1 MEYEFIPITYPNPPN
16 DTSVPPPL
24 PTTFQQTTSE
34 VVPGQ
39 GLPFIASAPYVAP
52 EPVVEPTPL
61 PQNGVI
67 IDYAETLTYHP
78 LTALPETTFNQTD
91 NYSLP
96 ALITTMAGDQ
106 SLYAPYTGG
115 NAQSDTWS
123 LYPALQDVAM
133 NGFGMTGMGNVAFAP
148 NKSITNVK
156 IIAISDGGFGSL
168 TLDSDGIQNAG
179 IITGIDLLQLN
190 TQNLTALPNALL
202 LNGVPIATISSLPN
216 IYQWADYP
224 ALNNILMNASG
235 TSGPYGISGCAQY
248 GFSSGTILGAALNTP
263 ATTSRIF
270 VRDPSN
276 PLVERII
283 YSGDTSGGYQ
293 ALGTYTGVPKW
304 SLYSPQNNV
313 DWAQREITN
322 INKITF
328 NTALPGGGGASINA
342 LNDLNFSL
350 ATGLAGLAGIN
361 GPNNIAFWNPDFPG
375 IPGAY
380 INLYSK
386 QLSYNG
392 GPNSAYLASDTKMS
406 IPALYLN
413 GPLGQAGGKLEV
425 LGPIAQTAT
434 INGQPCSASWS
445 RYPALEAVQMQ
456 FQQMLN
462 VAEIQ
467 FANNIGGPFN
477 LLTINGGGFLVAE
490 GRLVVTSPASANIDL
505 NGFNITNV
513 GTSIG
518 FQNDPGNL
526 LTTNGT
532 TLEWRGQPVA
542 TGAIGNVA
550 DWANYTAVNDVNIPE
565 AYALNINQT
574 NNLFYYKNSHLNT
587 NIYHGQQ
594 GGGFLA
600 SAPDFI
606 SYPTYFQV
614 GSTIFPAREFSV
626 VAGLEGLG
634 LNSLTEVN
642 IDAVGLIF
650 INTVG
655 AVEIGAGAGITLN
668 PVGELLMTA
677 GNITATS
684 ATTIDANAL
693 GAVEIGAGGLISLT
707 AAGDLNFTSTGA
719 TWNVGGLLFDAG
731 ATILNWGG
739 TTINTGIATW
749 NSPSSISIAA
759 PNVNF
764 AGAVNTFNSGTLL
777 VNTLTAMAINSPAL
791 QINSATTVVAAGRP
805 ISVDILEPTTA
816 NSLTISGANTITGRT
831 DTGMTVNEVASVN
844 GHGSGMNLT
853 NIDNFENYSATNVLL
868 QNQQFY
874 QTIPTI
880 TLNTNNATLAF
891 TSTTKVW
898 QYPNIPQL
906 MFAIQITGK
915 VVNVLGSSQPPG
927 APVNIAGYVALNN
940 LTNPAVIP
948 LILPF
953 GGLTIVR
960 SVQPTNIAQ
969 SYFNILYTT
978 PYVNSGS
985 PMANGNSYQFQV
997 YLTNFQTNPA
1007 TDAITVSDAG
1017 VQVNVQIAQSL

>member
-24 PTTFQQTTSE
+24 PTTFQRTTSE

-52 EPVVEPTPL
+52 APVVEPTPL

-78 LTALPETTFNQTD
+78 LTELPETTFNQTD

-115 NAQSDTWS
+115 GSSSDWS
-123 LYPALQDVAM
+123 TYPAIQDVSMA
-133 NGFGMTGMGNVAFAP
+133 GFGMTGMGNVAFAP
-148 NKSITNVK
+148 NKSITNVRT
-156 IIAISDGGFGSL
+156 IAISDGGFGSL

-190 TQNLTALPNALL
+190 TQALTALPNALL
-202 LNGVPIATISSLPN
+202 LNGVPIATISNLPN

-224 ALNNILMNASG
+224 ALNNIQMNAAG
-235 TSGPYGISGCAQY
+235 ASGPYGISGCAQL
-248 GFSSGTILGAALNTP
+248 GFSAGTILGAALNTP
-263 ATTSRIF
+263 AATSRIF

-283 YSGDTSGGYQ
+283 YSADTSGGFQ

-304 SLYSPQNNV
+304 SLYPPQNNV
-313 DWAQREITN
+313 DWNGREITN

-328 NTALPGGGGASINA
+328 NTAVPGLGGASINA

-361 GPNNIAFWNPDFPG
+361 GPNNIAFWNPDYPG
-375 IPGAY
+375 VPGFY

-392 GPNSAYLASDTKMS
+392 GPNSAYLASDTKMA

-425 LGPIAQTAT
+425 LGPIARTAT

-445 RYPALEAVQMQ
+445 QYPALQAVQMQ

-477 LLTINGGGFLVAE
+477 LLTINGGGFLQAE
-490 GRLVVTSPASANIDL
+490 GRLVVTSPASADIDL
-505 NGFNITNV
+505 NGFCIQNAGCV
-513 GTSIG
+513 GFTG
-518 FQNDPGNL
+518 DPANL
-526 LTTNGT
+526 LTTTGT
-532 TLEWRGQPVA
+532 TLEWRGQPVV
-542 TGAIGNVA
+542 TGPVGNVA
-550 DWANYTAVNDVNIPE
+550 DWANYDAVNNVNIPPD
-565 AYALNINQT
+565 YALNINQANT
-574 NNLFYYKNSHLNT
+574 LTFYKDSHLNT
-587 NIYHGQQ
+587 NIYHGVE
-594 GGGFLA
+594 
-600 SAPDFI
+600 SNIDNPDFI
-606 SYPTYFQV
+606 SYPTTFEV
-614 GSTIFPAREFSV
+614 GFARTISLNTDSLIPLLS
-626 VAGLEGLG
+626 GIG
-634 LNSLTEVN
+634 LNSATSVN
-642 IDAVGLIF
+642 IDAAALVAINGGLVTEIF
-650 INTVG
+650 GSTTTVNAAELLTLEAGAEVNVTTLGAITING
-655 AVEIGAGAGITLN
+655 AVSTEIGSGALISINAPLGD
-668 PVGELLMTA
+668 V
-677 GNITATS
+677 NITS
-684 ATTIDANAL
+684 AA
-693 GAVEIGAGGLISLT
+693 
-707 AAGDLNFTSTGA
+707 A
-719 TWNVGGLLFDAG
+719 TWNVGGLIFNAADVNA
-731 ATILNWGG
+731 IWGE
-739 TTINTGIATW
+739 TTITTGIALWT
-749 NSPSSISIAA
+749 SLFGSITITA
-759 PNVNF
+759 PNVNL
-764 AGAVNTFNSGTLL
+764 AGGVTTIDSGTCLLNSGTA
-777 VNTLTAMAINSPAL
+777 TAINSPVL
-791 QINSATTVVAAGRP
+791 QLNSGQIVVAAGNA
-805 ISVDILEPTTA
+805 IEVDKLQPTTA
-816 NSLTISGANTITGRT
+816 NSLELTGVNTITGRT

-844 GHGSGMNLT
+844 GHGAGMNLT

-874 QTIPTI
+874 QAIPTI
-880 TLNTNNATLAF
+880 TLNTNNATLAY
-891 TSTTKVW
+891 TSGTKVW

-906 MFAIQITGK
+906 MFAIQIAGK

-927 APVNIAGYVALNN
+927 APVNIAGYVALRN
-940 LTNPAVIP
+940 LTNPA
-948 LILPF
+948 LIQLYTPF
-953 GGLTIVR
+953 GLSIVR

-969 SYFNILYTT
+969 SYFNILYNT
-978 PYVNSGS
+978 PYVNDGS
-985 PMANGNSYQFQV
+985 PIANGNSYQIEV